1 MIHVCYINILQ
12 QWLIFHCAG
21 ADYGD
26 YDYPASTGCGSGG
39 CGGGGSGI
47 LQIFLTSIS
56 IHVITNNIDS
66 I

>member
-1 MIHVCYINILQ
+1 MLQ
-12 QWLIFHCAG
+12 QRLIFHFAG

-26 YDYPASTGCGSGG
+26 YDYPASTGCGSE
-39 CGGGGSGI
+39 GGGGGGAGDV
-47 LQIFLTSIS
+47 QIFLTSIS